1 MLTIMM
7 ISRRGSKILSLFL
20 GVITALSL
28 ILFSYPSQAITPDD
42 INAMSSQTTVLIG
55 QALKT
60 SDGGQEAFNPG
71 SGVIIARNGNTYYAV
86 TNTHVVKRPNPEGLW
101 GVLTWDKKFHEVL
114 DIGDNIIRFGNYQ
127 SRDLPI
133 AGFDLALVKFTANQD
148 YPIAVMGNSEQI
160 QVNEPVYLSGWPKPE
175 GGTARIVRVF
185 SPGQLVKVEDTPFS
199 NGGYNIM
206 YDNWTKPGMSG
217 SPVFNQNGELIGIH
231 AAGRRNGN
239 NYCIDPELNLNSS
252 CGIQGVHL
260 IGQLE
265 AKRIRLAFN
274 PPPVKSSVIAKGQAT
289 KAKADVIED
298 VYKIFSRVESQL
310 RDCPTGVLIDQPGC
324 ESLF

>member
-1 MLTIMM
+1 
-7 ISRRGSKILSLFL
+7 
-20 GVITALSL
+20 
-28 ILFSYPSQAITPDD
+28 
-42 INAMSSQTTVLIG
+42 
-55 QALKT
+55 
-60 SDGGQEAFNPG
+60 
-71 SGVIIARNGNTYYAV
+71 
-86 TNTHVVKRPNPEGLW
+86 
-101 GVLTWDKKFHEVL
+101 
-114 DIGDNIIRFGNYQ
+114 
-127 SRDLPI
+127 
-133 AGFDLALVKFTANQD
+133 
-148 YPIAVMGNSEQI
+148 MGNSEQI

>member
-1 MLTIMM
+1 MM

>member
-1 MLTIMM
+1 MLTIM
-7 ISRRGSKILSLFL
+7 IIFRRGSKILSLFL

-42 INAMSSQTTVLIG
+42 IDAMSSQTTVLIG

-114 DIGDNIIRFGNYQ
+114 DVGDNIIRFGNYQ

-133 AGFDLALVKFTANQD
+133 AGFDLALVKFTANED

-175 GGTARIVRVF
+175 GGSPGTVRVF

-265 AKRIRLAFN
+265 AKRIRLVFN
-274 PPPVKSSVIAKGQAT
+274 PPPVKSSVIAKGQAN